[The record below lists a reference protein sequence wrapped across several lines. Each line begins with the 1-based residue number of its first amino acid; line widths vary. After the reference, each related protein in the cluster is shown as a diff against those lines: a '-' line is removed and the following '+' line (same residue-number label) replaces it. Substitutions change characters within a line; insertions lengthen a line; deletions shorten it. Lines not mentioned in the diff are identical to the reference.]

1 MTGAIPEQIER
12 FNSLVLTQVI
22 NMDRSTDRLAV
33 VGGYLRAA
41 GVAFQRQ
48 VGVDGKKLD
57 LEGDAE
63 LKRKVDMKRWVQLHH
78 RNPSAADVG
87 CYLSHF
93 NAIKTF
99 HDQGEKPLGLI
110 FEDDAAVQPDFIAS
124 VLPAIEDVK
133 SWDILKLHARHPGPL
148 VVRKIYN
155 EDVSLCS
162 YIARHAG
169 GTAYVITHEAAEKM
183 LKHLMPAVKMIDWAH
198 DEGHVMNLR
207 VRTLKPEP
215 VTLQDVVSTRETLKK
230 KRSWLERQSDRPFLP
245 RWALPFRRAADE
257 VHRFTFNMFQDG
269 GLKAMLS
276 KPERTRLG

>member
-1 MTGAIPEQIER
+1 MAGATADEIER

-33 VGGYLRAA
+33 VDGYLSAA
-41 GVAFQRQ
+41 GVAYQRQ

-63 LKRKVDMKRWVQLHH
+63 LTKMVDLKGWMRRHH
-78 RNPSAADVG
+78 RNPSPADVG

-99 HDQGEKPLGLI
+99 YEQREKPLGLI

-124 VLPAIEDVK
+124 VLPAVEDVQ

-148 VVRKIYN
+148 VVRKVYN
-155 EDVSLCS
+155 DDVSLCS

-169 GTAYVITHEAAEKM
+169 GTAYVITHEAAKKM

-230 KRSWLERQSDRPFLP
+230 KRSWLERQTDRPILP
-245 RWALPFRRAADE
+245 RWQLPFRRAADE

-276 KPERTRLG
+276 RPERTRLG